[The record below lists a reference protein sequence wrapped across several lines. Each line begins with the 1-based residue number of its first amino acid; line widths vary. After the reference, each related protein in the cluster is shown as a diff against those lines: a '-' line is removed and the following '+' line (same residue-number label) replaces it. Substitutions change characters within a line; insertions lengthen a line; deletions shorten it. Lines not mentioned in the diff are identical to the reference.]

1 MTIPSL
7 AIHMNREVNE
17 SFGPDRT
24 VDLCPLFSAG
34 EPKQGPLD
42 KLIAEE
48 LSCEL
53 DAILARD
60 LYLVNRQKP
69 TVWGAVQEFV
79 SAPHLDDLQ
88 SAYAG
93 LQAFL
98 GSDNEHGVSVYVC
111 FDNEEV
117 GSSTKQGALF
127 AFLHDTLVRINKTL
141 GKTEEKV
148 LPLGGAVFPRKFCGN
163 PHAKHPNHPEVADA
177 TNTCIP
183 QQGPGDQR
191 GGQPALYGRRVQ
203 PGSAE

>member
-1 MTIPSL
+1 
-7 AIHMNREVNE
+7 MNREVNE
-17 SFGPDRT
+17 SFGPNRA

-34 EPKQGPLD
+34 ELKQGTLD
-42 KLIAEE
+42 RLIAEE
-48 LSCEL
+48 LGCEL

-60 LYLVNRQKP
+60 PYLVNRQKL
-69 TVWGAVQEFV
+69 TVWGAAQEFV

-88 SAYAG
+88 FAYAG

-117 GSSTKQGALF
+117 GSSTKQGVLS

-148 LPLGGAVFPRKFCGN
+148 LPLGGAFLPRKLCGN

-177 TNTCIP
+177 ANACIS

-191 GGQPALYGRRVQ
+191 GGQPALYDRRVQ